1 MLALDEVKRY
11 LYLDYQL
18 DLGYQEEEVFFGRVT
33 TDSRDVQPGDL
44 FVALAGEKFDGH
56 DFVGKAVAS
65 GAKGVVIAKD
75 MDVPNGVA
83 KLLVE
88 DTLKAYQALAAAYRK
103 SKKKLK
109 VIGITGSNG
118 KTSTKDILAH
128 CLGAKYR
135 VVKTQANFNNE
146 IGLSK
151 TILEIRDDTE
161 IAVVEMGMRG
171 LNQIRELCYIARPES
186 ALITNVGVSHV
197 EILGSRENIAN
208 AKREILE
215 GLNSDGYAVLNGDNV
230 YTRKMGEECL
240 AQPIYFGMQESNDYY
255 ATDLVMHS
263 EGTDFVCHERISGH
277 KVSVHM
283 PLLGTHNVY
292 NVLAAIAMAVCYG
305 VDMAASANVL
315 GSVQLSERR
324 LQIVKRGD
332 VTFIDDSY
340 NANPHSMMAALETLK
355 MVKDGSEKKYR
366 CRSIAILADM
376 LELGDLAQK
385 AHEEIGLM
393 CKDIGVDYLIT
404 YGENA
409 KNIYWAAKK
418 AGVKAQFCD
427 NVKQAYECLMH
438 VVRSGDVVLLKGSH
452 SMEVN
457 KVLGYFDE

>member
-1 MLALDEVKRY
+1 MFALNEIKRF
-11 LYLDYQL
+11 LCLDYQL

-44 FVALAGEKFDGH
+44 FFALVGEKFDGH
-56 DFVGKAVAS
+56 NFVVKAVES
-65 GAKGVVIAKD
+65 GAKGVVISKD
-75 MDVPNGVA
+75 MDVPKGAV

-103 SKKKLK
+103 KKKNLK

-128 CLGAKYR
+128 CLSTRYK

-146 IGLSK
+146 IGLPK
-151 TILEIRDDTE
+151 TVLEIQDDTE
-161 IAVVEMGMRG
+161 IAIVEMGMRG

-186 ALITNVGVSHV
+186 ALITNVGVSHI
-197 EILGSRENIAN
+197 EILGSREKIAN

-215 GLNSDGYAVLNGDNV
+215 GLNCDGYAVLNGDDV
-230 YTRKMGEECL
+230 YTRKMGEECM
-240 AQPIYFGMQESNDYY
+240 AQPIYFGMQDSNDYY
-255 ATDLVMHS
+255 ATDLLMNPD
-263 EGTDFVCHERISGH
+263 GTDFVCHERISGH
-277 KVSVHM
+277 KVGVHL
-283 PLLGTHNVY
+283 PLLGIHNVY

-305 VDMAASANVL
+305 VDMVTSANAL
-315 GSVQLSERR
+315 GSVQLTERR
-324 LQIVKRGD
+324 LQIIKRGD

-340 NANPHSMMAALETLK
+340 NANPHSMRAALETLK

-366 CRSIAILADM
+366 CRSIAVLADM
-376 LELGDLAQK
+376 LELGEITQK

-393 CKDIGVDYLIT
+393 CKDTGMDYLIT

-409 KNIYWAAKK
+409 KNIYWEAKK
-418 AGVKAQFCD
+418 AGVKAQLCD
-427 NVKQAYECLMH
+427 NVKQAYECLAH
-438 VVRSGDVVLLKGSH
+438 IVRSGDVVLLKGSH

-457 KVLGYFDE
+457 KVLDYFDE